1 MRIKIT
7 ETELR
12 EMYNDMLNEC
22 NVEIQ
27 IGYITFEPARV
38 LEELDNIAYECGLS
52 DYYDSICDEYICKD
66 ME

>member
-1 MRIKIT
+1 MRTQIT

-22 NVEIQ
+22 NGEIQ

-52 DYYDSICDEYICKD
+52 DYYDSICDEYICKY

>member
-1 MRIKIT
+1 MRTQIT

-22 NVEIQ
+22 NGEIQ

-38 LEELDNIAYECGLS
+38 L
-52 DYYDSICDEYICKD
+52 
-66 ME
+66 

>member
-1 MRIKIT
+1 MRTEIT

-22 NVEIQ
+22 TPEIQ
-27 IGYITFEPARV
+27 IGYITFEPSRV
-38 LEELDNIAYECGLS
+38 LEELDNIAYECGLG
-52 DYYDSICDEYICKD
+52 DYYDSICDEYICKY